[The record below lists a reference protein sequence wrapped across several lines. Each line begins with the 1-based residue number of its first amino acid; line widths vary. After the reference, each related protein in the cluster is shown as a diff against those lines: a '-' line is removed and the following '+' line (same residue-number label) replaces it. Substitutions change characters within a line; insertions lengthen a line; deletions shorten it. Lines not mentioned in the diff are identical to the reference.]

1 MKIAFR
7 VDASTA
13 IGLGHLKRCLSLARA
28 INDLNGATIFVW
40 QKHDY
45 DCAGLLESC
54 GQLHVSIAGNGDD
67 DFANDVRQTA
77 DALSIFAPDWVV
89 VDHYGLGEQ
98 WHDQVAKALGCR
110 IAAIDDLADRNL
122 GCNLLIDQNLN
133 PENAQRYRPKT
144 RPGTKMLLGPRFALL
159 DGSYASA
166 EHYTFNDNARSIGV
180 FMGGTDAGNHSIMVL
195 DAIDAIPFRGTVEIA
210 STTGNLALHELKSRV
225 SQRPLT
231 TLSLD
236 LPNLASFF
244 CRHDLQIGSG
254 GGAMWERCCIGAP
267 TFALIVA
274 DNQNATV
281 PILSDLGIVAS
292 LGDQPASLNAVAAAL
307 RHLINSPEA
316 RRALAENS
324 KKIVDGL
331 GAKRVAVALM
341 NVKMTLRPANEGD
354 VTLAFQWRNHA
365 STRSVSRDST
375 EINWSDHLI
384 WFSNALKSHSRNL
397 FVGEI
402 GDASIG
408 FIRLDEVDDAMFEV
422 SLYLDPDL
430 HGLGLGKGLL
440 LLVEAKA
447 ISRSII
453 DAEILDGNAASSR
466 LFQSAGY
473 AQYDDN
479 RWRKVLKRRDR

>member
-1 MKIAFR
+1 MKVAFR

-13 IGLGHLKRCLSLARA
+13 IGLGHLKRCLSLAHA
-28 INDLNGATIFVW
+28 VNDLGGSTIFIW
-40 QKHDY
+40 RKHDY

-54 GQLHVSIAGNGDD
+54 GQLHLSIAGNGDD

-77 DALSIFAPDWVV
+77 DALSTFAPDWVV

-98 WHDQVAKALGCR
+98 WHDQIVQKLYCR
-110 IAAIDDLADRNL
+110 IAVIDDLADRNL
-122 GCNLLIDQNLN
+122 GCNLLIDHNLN
-133 PENAQRYRPKT
+133 AENTKRYQAKT
-144 RPGTKMLLGPRFALL
+144 RSGTKMLLGPRFALL

-166 EHYTFNDNARSIGV
+166 ARYTFHEHVQSIGV
-180 FMGGTDAGNHSIMVL
+180 FMGGTDLGNHSIMVL
-195 DAIDAIPFRGTVEIA
+195 DALDAIPFSGPVEVA
-210 STTGNLALHELKSRV
+210 STTANPALCELRARV
-225 SQRPLT
+225 LQRPLT
-231 TLSLD
+231 TLSVD
-236 LPNLASFF
+236 LPNLAAFF
-244 CRHDLQIGSG
+244 ASHDLQIGSG

-292 LGDQPASLNAVAAAL
+292 LGDEPASSGAVAAAL
-307 RHLINSPEA
+307 RPLISPPKA

-324 KKIVDGL
+324 RQIVDGL
-331 GAKRVAVALM
+331 GAKRVAMALM
-341 NVKMTLRPANEGD
+341 SENMTLRAANEGD
-354 VTLAFQWRNHA
+354 VTVAYQWRNHV

-375 EINWSDHLI
+375 EINWSNHVT
-384 WFSNALKSHSRNL
+384 WFFKALESHSRRL

-402 GDASIG
+402 GSVAIG
-408 FIRLDEVDDAMFEV
+408 FIRLDEVDDTMFEV

-466 LFQSAGY
+466 LFQCAGY

-479 RWRKVLKRRDR
+479 RWRKVLKRQDR